1 MLMKDRGKEQYMPKR
16 NCVRTVDERKIHD
29 KAVKM
34 RKMTDAQLVEYVENR
49 VEKARSEGF
58 NSGKAK
64 AVTTKQ
70 GTKEFLAFLQLNKIP
85 GVGAVTINK
94 LLKVAEEYGYL

>member
-1 MLMKDRGKEQYMPKR
+1 MILRNLEKLMKDRGKEQYMPKR

-34 RKMTDAQLVEYVENR
+34 RKNDRCTAVEYVENR

-58 NSGKAK
+58 NSGKVK
-64 AVTTKQ
+64 AVATKRGQ
-70 GTKEFLAFLQLNKIP
+70 RNFLPSFS
-85 GVGAVTINK
+85 
-94 LLKVAEEYGYL
+94 